1 MKTNIQKKTC
11 LHYLP
16 NNRRKVLKSAA
27 NHMRQKDGVCKMQ
40 ATPLR
45 ALVRSLRR
53 HVPSRLVREWIGPF
67 KLIPL
72 ICLYGNLMDIIET
85 RSSPPEKRRQ

>member
-27 NHMRQKDGVCKMQ
+27 NHMRQKDGVCNLQ

-45 ALVRSLRR
+45 ALVHSLRR
-53 HVPSRLVREWIGPF
+53 HVPSRLVRVDWTLQIKSINMSIWKPDGH
-67 KLIPL
+67 
-72 ICLYGNLMDIIET
+72 YRN
-85 RSSPPEKRRQ
+85 